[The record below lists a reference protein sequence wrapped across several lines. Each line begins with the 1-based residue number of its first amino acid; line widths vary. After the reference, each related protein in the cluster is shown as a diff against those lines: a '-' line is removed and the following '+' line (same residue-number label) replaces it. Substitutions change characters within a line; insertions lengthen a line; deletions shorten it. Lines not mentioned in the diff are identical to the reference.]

1 MENKKVLLIITDGFE
16 DIEALGTVALLRRAK
31 IEVDIFSLRKENIV
45 GSYGTNLSL
54 PVFNNKDNNIDLSIY
69 DLLFIAG
76 GKEYVELE
84 SSSTFIDVIKY
95 FYNHDKYIAAI
106 CAGPTILGHLGYLKN
121 KKYTCFKSMNEDFN
135 GTYIPKYSVVDGKII
150 TGISAAGVIDFA
162 FNIISTLKGEEY
174 SEMVKNSIY
183 YYDK

>member
-31 IEVDIFSLRKENIV
+31 IEVDIFSLKKENII
-45 GSYGTNLSL
+45 GSYGTNLTL
-54 PVFNNKDNNIDLSIY
+54 PIFNKTNIDLSKY

-84 SSSTFIDVIKY
+84 ASSIFIDVIKY
-95 FYNHDKYIAAI
+95 FHDNDKYIAAI

-121 KKYTCFKSMNEDFN
+121 KKYTCFKSMNEDFG
-135 GTYIPKYSVVDGKII
+135 GTYIDKYSVIDGKII
-150 TGISAAGVIDFA
+150 SGISAAGVIDFA
-162 FNIISTLKGEEY
+162 FDIVSTLMGKEY
-174 SEMVKNSIY
+174 CELVKNSIY
-183 YYDK
+183 YYNR

>member
-16 DIEALGTVALLRRAK
+16 DIEALGTVAILRRAK

-45 GSYGTNLSL
+45 GSYGTNLTL
-54 PVFNNKDNNIDLSIY
+54 PIFNKDNIDLSKY

-84 SSSTFIDVIKY
+84 RSSTYIDVIKY
-95 FYNHDKYIAAI
+95 FYNNDKYIAAI
-106 CAGPTILGHLGYLKN
+106 CAGPTLLGHLGYLKN

-135 GTYIPKYSVVDGKII
+135 GTYISKYSVVDGKII
-150 TGISAAGVIDFA
+150 SGISAAGVIDFA
-162 FNIISTLKGEEY
+162 FNIVSTLMGKEY
-174 SEMVKNSIY
+174 CEAVKNSIY
-183 YYDK
+183 YYDR